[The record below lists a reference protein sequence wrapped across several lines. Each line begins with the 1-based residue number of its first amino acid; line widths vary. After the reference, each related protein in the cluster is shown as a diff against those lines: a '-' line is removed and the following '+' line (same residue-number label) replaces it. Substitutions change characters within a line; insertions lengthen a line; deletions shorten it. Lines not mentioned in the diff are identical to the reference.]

1 MFCCVATG
9 QFVGFGNFGVAL
21 KGSVRVSFLVC
32 WCVFAWVV
40 CSWLCLV
47 SEGCC
52 LVALW

>member
-1 MFCCVATG
+1 MFCCVAHV
-9 QFVGFGNFGVAL
+9 QFVGFGNFGVAS

-32 WCVFAWVV
+32 WCVFVWIV